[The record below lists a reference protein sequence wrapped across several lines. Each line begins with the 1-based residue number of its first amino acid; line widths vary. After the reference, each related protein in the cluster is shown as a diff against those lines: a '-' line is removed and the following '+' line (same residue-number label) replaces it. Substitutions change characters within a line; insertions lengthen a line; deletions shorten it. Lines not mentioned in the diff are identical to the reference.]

1 MSTKKRVYTV
11 LVIDGG
17 GVRGLIPARML
28 EEIEKKTGKPT
39 SELFDMIVVTSAG
52 ALVGASLTVPSK
64 EDPTKPRY
72 TASEVLQTFKRE
84 APHIFPN
91 IKFRNIKHFVPG
103 ADGYYDVENFE
114 KILKT
119 LYGDT
124 KMGESLTDL
133 IVTATDMKSYRPA
146 WIQNIKNLSDK
157 DGWRNMDLWEAVRA
171 SCTAPS
177 LFQAK
182 YTYTAPNPNTPDVRE
197 RYTFLDGNIFSASA
211 PRYAYTKAKQ
221 AAPPDAEVVVVHI
234 GTAFQKLSASPEEF
248 NKVSP
253 MTLLKETVGLMI
265 HMNGTAVLDDLKSEI
280 GDKLFSF
287 DQPIDKYAPGI
298 TPSIRLDDAS
308 DKNLNALL
316 DYSERLVEDYGDDL
330 DRLCEILKNKVYT
343 DQAYTQS
350 RAALT
355 ELTDILAD
363 TKNTKELNIAYTKV
377 VKYSSDVDVQNMPA
391 EDKYIQELAKDLAE
405 DHLNQLDRIVG
416 VLREKKKYQEK
427 TTSKFKNG
435 LRAVFM
441 PWTLWQKKDKPAN
454 DNPAGDTSQDAPPP
468 KKKKDSG
475 PKR

>member
-28 EEIEKKTGKPT
+28 EEIEKKTGKHT
-39 SELFDMIVVTSAG
+39 SELFDMIAVTSAG
-52 ALVGASLTVPSK
+52 ALVGASLTVPSAD
-64 EDPTKPRY
+64 DPKKPRY

-84 APHIFPN
+84 APNIFPN

-103 ADGYYDVENFE
+103 ADGYYDVDNFE

-133 IVTATDMKSYRPA
+133 IVTATDMKAYRPA
-146 WIQNIKNLSDK
+146 WIQNIKKLSDK

-177 LFQAK
+177 LFQTK

-211 PRYAYTKAKQ
+211 PRYAYSKAKQ
-221 AAPPDAEVVVVHI
+221 AAPPDAEIVVVHI
-234 GTAFQKLSASPEEF
+234 GTAFQKLSASPDEF

-265 HMNGTAVLDDLKSEI
+265 HMNGTAVLDDLKTEI
-280 GDKLFSF
+280 GDRLFSF
-287 DQPIDKYAPGI
+287 DQSIDKYAPSL

-308 DKNLNALL
+308 DKNLSALL
-316 DYSERLVEDYGDDL
+316 DYAERLVEDYGDDL
-330 DRLCEILKNKVYT
+330 DRLCEILKSKVYV

-377 VKYSSDVDVQNMPA
+377 VKYSSDVDVSDIPE
-391 EDKYIQELAKDLAE
+391 EDKHIQELAKGLEE

-416 VLREKKKYQEK
+416 VLRERKRYQEK
-427 TTSKFKNG
+427 PTSKFKNG
-435 LRAVFM
+435 LKAVFM
-441 PWTLWQKKDKPAN
+441 PWTLWKKKDKPAN
-454 DNPAGDTSQDAPPP
+454 DNPAGDVAENKPAPQ
-468 KKKKDSG
+468 KKKDKG